1 MEPEDGARAGRRL
14 RSTLAAFAAA
24 LEDPEV
30 IEEEEAARAPFAS
43 LAPRPVEQEAT
54 GNGRAAAPPPID
66 LTERP
71 GAGGQHPQVPA
82 RFAPTQDR
90 FAPTRDRPA
99 EVSPVAEGAAGTLG
113 EKRAPDVT
121 PEPSGRLHDG
131 RSEGVVL
138 DDETVDA
145 ARRGDSSAWEQAYR
159 MYGKALMGFLYLRL
173 GDADEA
179 GEALSETFLRA
190 MEKGRGFRGDA
201 VSFRA
206 WLYRIARNVAVDRLR
221 VRGRVRPVADH
232 YERADDSQPSND
244 ERVIASEDATELRTA
259 LASLPADDREVLWL
273 RICSGLSAAEVGK
286 VVGKRCGAVRMQQM
300 RALDALARGLPR

>member
-1 MEPEDGARAGRRL
+1 MEAEDRARAGRRL
-14 RSTLAAFAAA
+14 RSTLAALAAA

-30 IEEEEAARAPFAS
+30 IEEEAARARLRS
-43 LAPRPVEQEAT
+43 LAPRPPVEPDVA
-54 GNGRAAAPPPID
+54 GNGRLQAPPID
-66 LTERP
+66 LTDGS
-71 GAGGQHPQVPA
+71 GAGGQDAQVAAGFGPA
-82 RFAPTQDR
+82 QDPPVDV
-90 FAPTRDRPA
+90 A
-99 EVSPVAEGAAGTLG
+99 PVAEGATGTLG
-113 EKRAPDVT
+113 EHSAPDVT

-145 ARRGDSSAWEQAYR
+145 ARRGEASAWEQAYR
-159 MYGKALMGFLYLRL
+159 VYGKGLMGFLYLRL
-173 GDADEA
+173 GDSDEA

-190 MEKGRGFRGDA
+190 LEKGRGFRGDA
-201 VSFRA
+201 ISFRA
-206 WLYRIARNVAVDRLR
+206 WLYRIARNVAFDRLR

-244 ERVIASEDATELRTA
+244 ERVIASEDAAELRAA

-300 RALDALARGLPR
+300 RALDVLARGLSR